1 MQFTAAAIQFEP
13 VMGEDER
20 NLERLTSMIEEA
32 AAAGARLIVVP
43 EMAPCAYCFQDRAEI
58 AAHVQTVPG
67 PFTDH
72 LSERTARL
80 GCVIV
85 AGLAEVDL
93 ETNLYYNTAVVV
105 GPDGYI
111 GKYRKVHQFAGDAR
125 WSLEGDLG
133 FPVFATPVGRIGVE
147 ICMDAIYPETGRL
160 LALQGAQII
169 CFPTN
174 WIGQGGRPSQRWIT
188 QAYENGV
195 YLIAADR
202 WGEERGVQFQGGS
215 CIIAPDGSVEASATS
230 GDSIV
235 YGVIEL
241 PRTEARPFADG
252 SPEDKLA
259 DRRPHL
265 YREMLQN
272 TYGFAPAYYHRLFDR
287 SGLPEPRRSE
297 IGVLQFAP
305 EMGNPDVNRRRI
317 LEMAGGRHLDLL
329 VLPAL
334 ALPGTPD
341 LPSDDL
347 DALAEL
353 SRDLASLIVTTV
365 AERTDS
371 GTYSTAVLVGP
382 EGPIGRHRQWHLT
395 AEERTWAMP
404 GGEPPQT
411 FDTPIG
417 RIGLLAGYDAL
428 FWESTRVL
436 STLGADLIC
445 IPAALRWPL
454 PRPIGDGSEWVYWHS
469 KAWESYVALAVA
481 NRPGPEYA
489 GSSEIFIPAVK
500 EVDDVEERASRNS
513 EALLCVSFDS
523 GSRYIREKRGMG
535 WRRLHWYTP
544 LVR

>member
-13 VMGEDER
+13 VMGQDER
-20 NLERLTSMIEEA
+20 NLERLLSMIEEA
-32 AAAGARLIVVP
+32 ATAGARLIVAP

-58 AAHVQTVPG
+58 ATHVQTVPG
-67 PFTDH
+67 PFTDR
-72 LSERTARL
+72 LSEVTARF

-85 AGLAEVDL
+85 AGLAEVEPD
-93 ETNLYYNTAVVV
+93 TDLYYNTAVVV

-111 GKYRKVHQFAGDAR
+111 GKYRKVHQFAGDTK
-125 WSLEGDLG
+125 WSLEGNLG
-133 FPVFATPVGRIGVE
+133 FPVFETPVGRIGVE
-147 ICMDAIYPETGRL
+147 ICMDAIYPESGRL
-160 LALQGAQII
+160 LALAGAQII

-174 WIGQGGRPSQRWIT
+174 WIGEGGRPSQRWIT

-202 WGEERGVQFQGGS
+202 WGEERGVRFQGGS
-215 CIIAPDGSVEASATS
+215 CIVAPDGSVEASAST

-235 YGVIEL
+235 SASIDL
-241 PRTEARPFADG
+241 SRTETRPFAPG

-259 DRRPHL
+259 DRRPEL

-272 TYGFAPAYYHRLFDR
+272 TYGYVPAYYHRLFDR
-287 SGLPEPRRSE
+287 PGLPQPRRSE
-297 IGVLQFAP
+297 IGVLQFTP
-305 EMGNPDVNRRRI
+305 QPGNVETNLRRI
-317 LEMAGGRHLDLL
+317 REMTGDSRLDLL

-334 ALPGTPD
+334 ALTGTPD
-341 LPSDDL
+341 PASDSL
-347 DALAEL
+347 ETLTGL
-353 SRDLASLIVTTV
+353 SRDLGGLLVTTI
-365 AERTDS
+365 AERADG

-382 EGPIGRHRQWHLT
+382 DGLLGRHRQAHLT
-395 AEERTWAMP
+395 AEEKQWALP
-404 GGEPPQT
+404 GDEPPGT
-411 FDTPIG
+411 FDTPLG

-436 STLGADLIC
+436 ATQGADLIC
-445 IPAALRWPL
+445 VSAALRWPL
-454 PRPIGDGSEWVYWHS
+454 SQPIGGEAEWVFWRS

-489 GSSEIFIPAVK
+489 GGSEIFLPAVK
-500 EVDDVEERASRNS
+500 EADDVVARASRNDD
-513 EALLCVSFDS
+513 ALLCVQFDS
-523 GSRYIREKRGMG
+523 GSRYSRDKRGMG